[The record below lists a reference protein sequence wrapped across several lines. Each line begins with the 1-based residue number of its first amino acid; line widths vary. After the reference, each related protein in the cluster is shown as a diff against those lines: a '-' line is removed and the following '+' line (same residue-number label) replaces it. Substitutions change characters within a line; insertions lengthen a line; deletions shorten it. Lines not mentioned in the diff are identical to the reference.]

1 MGLRQARR
9 SLRRPDIARAAA
21 EAALVLISAGRTPE
35 ARACAHEALET
46 WTALEAEAETAWV
59 RAQLRDVGLVV
70 GVRGQRAR
78 PKSGWESL
86 TVTEIKVAR
95 LAAEG
100 RSNPEIAELL
110 VVSRRTIQTHIGN
123 VLAKLG
129 IASRRDLVLAAAE
142 DRLEQ
147 LGGETA

>member
-1 MGLRQARR
+1 MDTG
-9 SLRRPDIARAAA
+9 
-21 EAALVLISAGRTPE
+21 AGRWAGVLTAGAWLGGGSHRGGPE
-35 ARACAHEALET
+35 L
-46 WTALEAEAETAWV
+46 
-59 RAQLRDVGLVV
+59 
-70 GVRGQRAR
+70 
-78 PKSGWESL
+78 
-86 TVTEIKVAR
+86 KVAR

-142 DRLEQ
+142 NRLEQ